1 MFWYHKRALKSR
13 AGLYLSWRNGNGG
26 FKNCSKVEF
35 ISKFFLRQSFH
46 LKLLLNLYFHL
57 KLLLSLELS
66 SKIYQAKISTI
77 V

>member
-46 LKLLLNLYFHL
+46 LKLLLNLEF
-57 KLLLSLELS
+57 S
-66 SKIYQAKISTI
+66 SKIAAKLGI